1 MGNSLQRLT
10 GKYVYSTGPKGMNLS
25 TAHFGLGEGK
35 IRHGEAL
42 EGPMLQTW
50 HKSGP
55 RLSGR
60 RYQELIL
67 RRSERRY
74 MKC

>member
-1 MGNSLQRLT
+1 MQKLT
-10 GKYVYSTGPKGMNLS
+10 GKYVYSTGPKGMSLS
-25 TAHFGLGEGK
+25 TAHFGLGGGK

-42 EGPMLQTW
+42 EGPVLQTW

-60 RYQELIL
+60 WFQVLIL
-67 RRSERRY
+67 KEEV
-74 MKC
+74 KEHV